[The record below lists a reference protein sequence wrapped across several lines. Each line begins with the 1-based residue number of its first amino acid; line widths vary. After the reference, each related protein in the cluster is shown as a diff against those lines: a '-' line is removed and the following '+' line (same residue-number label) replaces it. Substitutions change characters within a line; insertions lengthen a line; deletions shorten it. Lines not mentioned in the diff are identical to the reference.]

1 MQSGT
6 PARKDSKKFPQAL
19 LLWVLLPTWSEGI
32 FSFLSQSMDLKISQ
46 KILAK
51 ILKCYTEL
59 QVIFRE
65 NTSKTNTDPSLEF
78 VSHYPWAPRLHN
90 TPWPQGT
97 YCALISSLESNYTSV
112 QKDALIYHQRSLPS
126 SLFLVSTWSVK
137 SRILQNKYSFMQKS
151 GRSECSLIK
160 AGRERTLRKGCKGCL
175 WPVSR
180 IQGTHQG
187 VHWHPLVNVLEV
199 CMSAWP

>member
-1 MQSGT
+1 
-6 PARKDSKKFPQAL
+6 
-19 LLWVLLPTWSEGI
+19 
-32 FSFLSQSMDLKISQ
+32 MDLKISQ

-65 NTSKTNTDPSLEF
+65 NTRKTNTDPSLGF

-90 TPWPQGT
+90 TQWPQGT